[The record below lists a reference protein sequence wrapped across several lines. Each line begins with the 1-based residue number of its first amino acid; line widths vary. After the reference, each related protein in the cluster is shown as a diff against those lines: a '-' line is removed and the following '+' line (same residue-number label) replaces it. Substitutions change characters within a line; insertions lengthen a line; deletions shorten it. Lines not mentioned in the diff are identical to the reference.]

1 MIGFPIHTTS
11 MSLRSGLELLFC
23 LNQTV
28 SPAAHKADEFR
39 AQSQH
44 PTDSLRT
51 MYFFILGLTNA
62 SLLPLTGERG
72 TEGES
77 YSGLVQSFSLV
88 EK

>member
-1 MIGFPIHTTS
+1 MIAFPIHTTS

-44 PTDSLRT
+44 PSLVLQCNPTEHIPLAKPHYRSKRT
-51 MYFFILGLTNA
+51 GT
-62 SLLPLTGERG
+62 LPLTFVPMQLIR
-72 TEGES
+72 
-77 YSGLVQSFSLV
+77 Q
-88 EK
+88 